1 MKLFLLDNF
10 FSIKL
15 FFFFFGFSIKLT
27 NLEVSCDVSDGRVFE
42 SIGID
47 QVCSMQGVDD
57 VILVQVLWQLVQA
70 LGHQALDVV
79 FVTDLE
85 QAEKG
90 RL

>member
-1 MKLFLLDNF
+1 
-10 FSIKL
+10 
-15 FFFFFGFSIKLT
+15 
-27 NLEVSCDVSDGRVFE
+27 
-42 SIGID
+42 
-47 QVCSMQGVDD
+47 MQGVDD
-57 VILVQVLWQLVQA
+57 VILVQVLRQFVQA